1 MQGSVVAAFFLPY
14 AVFKWNYFVFYFFYF
29 VWNIYSEYSC
39 MNTKK
44 TKSIISLQFAN
55 ALEIYEEFNSTEY
68 NVSSYLNL

>member
-1 MQGSVVAAFFLPY
+1 MQGSVVAAIFFFHTPFLNGIILC
-14 AVFKWNYFVFYFFYF
+14 FIFYF